1 MLSRSSEVC
10 RMLVSRPNAV
20 KNILASLEK
29 FSTFV
34 TSAKFYVKKN
44 RSPDDLTDA
53 QQTQR
58 RLRR

>member
-1 MLSRSSEVC
+1 
-10 RMLVSRPNAV
+10 MLVSRPNAV

-58 RLRR
+58 RLCR

>member
-34 TSAKFYVKKN
+34 TLAKFYVKKID
-44 RSPDDLTDA
+44 R
-53 QQTQR
+53 QTI
-58 RLRR
+58 